1 MYICIY
7 IYNIYAEKGVV
18 LRLVEC
24 KIPSWCV
31 CVPVREN
38 GLTKEVVFGVVSNW
52 HKGQFKSARFLLM
65 VCIMCIYICIHVYMY
80 IYNIYTEKGVVL
92 RLVECKIPGWGQIL
106 ISGIK
111 KGLKRPFKQIR
122 PPREALLGL
131 LAGSLSVSLP
141 VGREN
146 RGPLCGAAGGP
157 QN

>member
-65 VCIMCIYICIHVYMY
+65 VCIMCVYICIYVY
-80 IYNIYTEKGVVL
+80 I
-92 RLVECKIPGWGQIL
+92 
-106 ISGIK
+106 
-111 KGLKRPFKQIR
+111 
-122 PPREALLGL
+122 
-131 LAGSLSVSLP
+131 
-141 VGREN
+141 
-146 RGPLCGAAGGP
+146 
-157 QN
+157 